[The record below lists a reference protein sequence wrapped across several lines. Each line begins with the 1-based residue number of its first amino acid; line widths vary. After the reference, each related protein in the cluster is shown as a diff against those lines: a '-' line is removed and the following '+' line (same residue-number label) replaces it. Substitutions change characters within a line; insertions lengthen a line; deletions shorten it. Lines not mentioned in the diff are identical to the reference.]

1 VKRRGEQVCDPAYE
15 DGSGTSVVRYE
26 IPFDRRMAR
35 AAYVR
40 ATLYYQSIPP
50 YFLRQRATDAKGT
63 DTNRLI
69 RFTHGLKTDDT
80 PIENWKLQ
88 IATAERALDSGSQV
102 AAVGRSDAMK

>member
-1 VKRRGEQVCDPAYE
+1 MNRRGDQVCDPTYE

-26 IPFDRRMAR
+26 IPIDRRTAR

-40 ATLYYQSIPP
+40 ATVYYQSIPP
-50 YFLRQRATDAKGT
+50 YFLRERATDAKGT

-69 RFTHGLKTDDT
+69 RFTRGLKTDDT

-88 IATAERALDSGSQV
+88 IATAERELDSGSQV
-102 AAVGRSDAMK
+102 AAVGRAATMH